1 MLKETPTTPCFNL
14 TPTFFGFKPEHQVHF
29 HNQLFDLLWAGE
41 GRWSFDDI
49 YTMPLRIRK
58 LWISRINKIRSDEA
72 AAQEERITQSKNRIH
87 SPQFKK

>member
-1 MLKETPTTPCFNL
+1 MLKETPTLPCFNL
-14 TPTFFGFKPEHQVHF
+14 TPTFFGFKPEHQVYF

-41 GRWSFDDI
+41 GRWSFEDI

-58 LWISRINKIRSDEA
+58 LRVSRINKIRSDEA
-72 AAQEERITQSKNRIH
+72 TDRQERIEQSKNRPH